1 MNTQENQI
9 IGTLVANDY
18 RAASVF
24 KKYGIDFCC
33 QGNRTIQDACD
44 AKAIDSK
51 LVIND
56 LDQLSQA
63 GSSGTTDFRSWPL
76 DLLADY
82 ITKKHHRYVEQKST
96 EIKPYLDKI
105 CQVHGDRHPE
115 LLEISALFH
124 AAAGILAQHMKK
136 EELLLFPFVHKMVE
150 AKSNGTKVELPHFGS
165 IENPIRAMEEEHNI
179 EGERFRKIESLSN
192 NYTPPEDACNTY
204 RVTLALLKEF
214 EEDLHHHIHL
224 ENNILFPKAIALEKE
239 LVAMN

>member
-82 ITKKHHRYVEQKST
+82 ITKNVE
-96 EIKPYLDKI
+96 EDG
-105 CQVHGDRHPE
+105 V
-115 LLEISALFH
+115 LF
-124 AAAGILAQHMKK
+124 A
-136 EELLLFPFVHKMVE
+136 
-150 AKSNGTKVELPHFGS
+150 
-165 IENPIRAMEEEHNI
+165 
-179 EGERFRKIESLSN
+179 
-192 NYTPPEDACNTY
+192 
-204 RVTLALLKEF
+204 LKE
-214 EEDLHHHIHL
+214 LGLI
-224 ENNILFPKAIALEKE
+224 
-239 LVAMN
+239 